1 MKKIINGKKYDTDT
15 AREMAYWDNG
25 AGVHDFNLVE
35 KTLYRKKTG
44 EFFLYIYGGPDTE
57 YAKEDPAGYSWTGGE
72 RIEPLSFEAGMKF
85 AEENMDVDEYEKE
98 FGEVSEG
105 GEEKPV
111 QARIS
116 PALYSKLKAKMA
128 TEHRKQSDIIS
139 AALKE
144 YLD

>member
-1 MKKIINGKKYDTDT
+1 MKKVINGKKYDTDT
-15 AREMAYWDNG
+15 AREMAYWNNG
-25 AGVHDFNLVE
+25 AGPRDFGLVK

-44 EFFLYIYGGPDTE
+44 EFFLYIYGGPETE
-57 YAKEDPAGYSWTGGE
+57 YAKEDPAGQNWTGGE

-85 AEENMDVDEYEKE
+85 AEENMDADEYEKE

-116 PALYSKLKAKMA
+116 PALYSKLKAKMV

-139 AALKE
+139 AALKN

>member
-15 AREMAYWDNG
+15 AREMVYWNNG
-25 AGVHDFNLVE
+25 AGVRDFNLVE

-57 YAKEDPAGYSWTGGE
+57 YAKEDPTGQSWTGGE

-85 AEENMDVDEYEKE
+85 AQENMDVDEYEKE

-116 PALYSKLKAKMA
+116 PALYSRLKAKMV

-139 AALKE
+139 AALKN